1 MESSKRDIIISVVAC
16 LIFVVVF
23 VPSIL
28 VYGTNRDNE
37 TVVVNDKVSTV
48 QSDKSDTQSPSSSST
63 QTLKTTSYILRS
75 ISSSSSP
82 ITSPDDADTD
92 NEPLEAL
99 SGRSEVERRVDDIL
113 SLTPLI
119 DGHNDLAYSVKMNLN
134 NNVSRLQLED
144 LTSLQPW
151 ASQEDS
157 NTDIRR
163 LRQGRVGGQ
172 FWSAYIGCDS
182 TEPVKE
188 FLEQMD
194 VIKQIVRKYPDTFH
208 YAESVADIRAGFS
221 AGKISSLIGVESG
234 HAINS
239 SLGVLRSLYS
249 LGARYMSLL
258 LYCTVLY

>member
-99 SGRSEVERRVDDIL
+99 VGRTEVERRVDDIL

-151 ASQEDS
+151 ASK
-157 NTDIRR
+157 
-163 LRQGRVGGQ
+163 GG
-172 FWSAYIGCDS
+172 SI
-182 TEPVKE
+182 
-188 FLEQMD
+188 
-194 VIKQIVRKYPDTFH
+194 
-208 YAESVADIRAGFS
+208 
-221 AGKISSLIGVESG
+221 
-234 HAINS
+234 
-239 SLGVLRSLYS
+239 
-249 LGARYMSLL
+249 
-258 LYCTVLY
+258 